1 MDPRHIRVQST
12 RTDWRGQLRPE
23 YREADQW
30 YRGELLRLGV
40 ITPDPGPPRSGVL
53 VFDRLA

>member
-23 YREADQW
+23 YHEADQW
-30 YRGELLRLGV
+30 YRGELLRLGLLR
-40 ITPDPGPPRSGVL
+40 PEPAPPRADVL
-53 VFDRLA
+53 TFDT

>member
-12 RTDWRGQLRPE
+12 RTDWRGQLKRE

-30 YRGELLRLGV
+30 YRAHLTSLGLLR
-40 ITPDPGPPRSGVL
+40 PEPGPPRRDVM
-53 VFDRLA
+53 VFEN

>member
-23 YREADQW
+23 YREAGQW
-30 YRGELLRLGV
+30 YQGELLRLGLL
-40 ITPDPGPPRSGVL
+40 TPELGPPRRDVIMFEL
-53 VFDRLA
+53 D